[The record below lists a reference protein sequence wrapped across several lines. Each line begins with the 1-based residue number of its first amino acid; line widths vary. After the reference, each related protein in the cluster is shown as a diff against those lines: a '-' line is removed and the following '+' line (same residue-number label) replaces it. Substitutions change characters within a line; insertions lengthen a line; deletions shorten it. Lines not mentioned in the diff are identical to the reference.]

1 MDTCERC
8 GAELSAVRLP
18 FLRCGKCG
26 RENESRFY
34 VFACGDEERP
44 ECEWCEER
52 LCRHAGVAIAA

>member
-1 MDTCERC
+1 MNRVI
-8 GAELSAVRLP
+8 VRLP

>member
-44 ECEWCEER
+44 ECEWCR
-52 LCRHAGVAIAA
+52 LCRYAGVSLAA